1 MSAAF
6 FLLIIFNEVWVISTA
21 MFGPLIAF
29 TMWQAGKD
37 MKGAK
42 DGDELVIRTFFCLIT
57 YAMVGYSLEGKSKL
71 AFVGQ

>member
-1 MSAAF
+1 
-6 FLLIIFNEVWVISTA
+6 